1 MKALK
6 LIRSKGKKKLSQEQ
20 KEILTYFVIVEGKQI
35 KLFVTS
41 MSIWSLQAE
50 AASLYANVVSVTSVL
65 SWRLIDKHC
74 GFFFTY

>member
-6 LIRSKGKKKLSQEQ
+6 LIRSKGKKKLSQKQ

-41 MSIWSLQAE
+41 MSI
-50 AASLYANVVSVTSVL
+50 
-65 SWRLIDKHC
+65 
-74 GFFFTY
+74 

>member
-6 LIRSKGKKKLSQEQ
+6 LIRSKGKKKLSQKQ